1 MTSTQSD
8 QISQFLECHGTTPV
22 PNSGTSEILKFV
34 PSAKVV
40 GSALSCESAT
50 KTFGVSQAHL
60 CTTGNMVLSKPL
72 YSLFGTYLEQLFNHP
87 VRTKSITACVL
98 ATSANVTSQRLAGA
112 KTLNQQSVFAYGL
125 FGLIFGGSVPH
136 YFYTTVERLFSQ
148 DVRFRRFFLF
158 LSERLVYAP
167 IYQALSLF
175 FLALFEGKSPSTAL
189 KNVEKLYWPLLKANW
204 QYLSVFVYLNFAYVP
219 PMFRS
224 ISMAIISFIWVVY
237 IAQKRRRFQDKLAA
251 KEAAK

>member
-1 MTSTQSD
+1 
-8 QISQFLECHGTTPV
+8 
-22 PNSGTSEILKFV
+22 
-34 PSAKVV
+34 
-40 GSALSCESAT
+40 
-50 KTFGVSQAHL
+50 
-60 CTTGNMVLSKPL
+60 NMVLSKPL
-72 YSLFGTYLEQLFNHP
+72 YSLFGSYLEQLFNHP

-112 KTLNQQSVFAYGL
+112 KTLNQHSVFAYGL

-136 YFYTTVERLFSQ
+136 YFYTTVERLFSH
-148 DVRFRRFFLF
+148 DLRFRRFFLF

-167 IYQALSLF
+167 TYQALSLF
-175 FLALFEGKSPSTAL
+175 FLALFEGKSPQMAI

-204 QYLSVFVYLNFAYVP
+204 QYLSLFVYLNFAYVP

-237 IAQKRRRFQDKLAA
+237 IAQKRRRFQEKLAA
-251 KEAAK
+251 EKAKN

>member
-1 MTSTQSD
+1 
-8 QISQFLECHGTTPV
+8 
-22 PNSGTSEILKFV
+22 
-34 PSAKVV
+34 
-40 GSALSCESAT
+40 
-50 KTFGVSQAHL
+50 
-60 CTTGNMVLSKPL
+60 MVLSKPL
-72 YSLFGTYLEQLFNHP
+72 YSLLGTYLEQLFNHP

-112 KTLNQQSVFAYGL
+112 KTLNQHSVFAYGL
-125 FGLIFGGSVPH
+125 YGLIFGGSVPH
-136 YFYTTVERLFSQ
+136 YFYTTVERLISQ

-175 FLALFEGKSPSTAL
+175 FLTLFEGKTPSTAL

-237 IAQKRRRFQDKLAA
+237 IAQRRRRFQEKQAA